1 MNLVAVL
8 LPPLAVVVAA
18 VLSWNEFVE
27 PVDLV
32 ILAVGYGLTCVGI
45 TVGFHR
51 LLTHRAF
58 QTYPCVRYTSR
69 CWARS
74 RSRDRRS
81 SG

>member
-51 LLTHRAF
+51 LFTHRSFKTTRTCA
-58 QTYPCVRYTSR
+58 TRWRRSAR
-69 CWARS
+69 WRS
-74 RSRDRRS
+74 RGR
-81 SG
+81 